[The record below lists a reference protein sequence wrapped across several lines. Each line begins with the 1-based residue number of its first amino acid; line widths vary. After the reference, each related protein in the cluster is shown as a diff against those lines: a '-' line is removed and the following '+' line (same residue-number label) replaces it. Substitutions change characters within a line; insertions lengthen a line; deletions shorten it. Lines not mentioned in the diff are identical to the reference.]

1 MTDDSDDERM
11 QAYLEAQ
18 PVFILSQMQ
27 VGRVLTE
34 TDRDAIQ
41 AVLSELDKMEWN
53 DVDTFQKGRVF
64 GHHEA
69 GGQELADAIERKD
82 KATTERR
89 VREAMDRM
97 AAQDGRP
104 TERERFRDVLAAA
117 LDENEQQHGR
127 LTNPDDPHWTNTARQ
142 IMKDTEPL

>member
-1 MTDDSDDERM
+1 MTDDSDWIAD
-11 QAYLEAQ
+11 LEAQ
-18 PVFILSQMQ
+18 PVFILAQLQ
-27 VGRVLTE
+27 VGHVLTE
-34 TDRDAIQ
+34 SDRAAIQ
-41 AVLSELDKMEWN
+41 AVLSELDSMEWN

-89 VREAMDRM
+89 VREAMGRM
-97 AAQDGRP
+97 DAARGVP

-117 LDENEQQHGR
+117 LDEHEQQHGR
-127 LTNPDDPHWTNTARQ
+127 LTDPDDPHWTNTARQ